1 MTAFRYRRAA
11 LALTAAA
18 VLPLTLTACG
28 GDDSSSDAAA
38 DKAASSAPAEDTSSA
53 PAEGAAPADGP
64 FGPAC
69 ASVPKD
75 GAGSFDG
82 MAQDPV
88 A

>member
-38 DKAASSAPAEDTSSA
+38 DKSSSAPAEEKSSA
-53 PAEGAAPADGP
+53 PAEGTPADGP

-69 ASVPKD
+69 ATVPKD

-82 MAQDPV
+82 MAQ
-88 A
+88 